1 MLELNHQFSLG
12 MQSQRS
18 YSSFVDEPTSMHIQT
33 EQLDSVLIQQEHVQ
47 LGGECSR
54 GIYKEV
60 GGGETGVDLNTCMKL
75 LTSK

>member
-18 YSSFVDEPTSMHIQT
+18 YSSSVDEPTPMHIQT

-54 GIYKEV
+54 GI
-60 GGGETGVDLNTCMKL
+60 
-75 LTSK
+75 